1 MPAKKAKPPPD
12 PERQESY
19 ERFKALA
26 EKLLAVPK
34 SEVDKEAEAFKR
46 RPKGGRGRPPKDK

>member
-1 MPAKKAKPPPD
+1 MAPKKAKPPPD

-34 SEVDKEAEAFKR
+34 SEVDEEAEAFKQ
-46 RPKGGRGRPPKDK
+46 RPKGGRGRPRKGK